1 MSKTLIKDGL
11 SRRETL
17 AAAAALLAGG
27 CDVSEDLLEGFQA
40 AESSEGFSPE
50 LAGVAGEDWPETA
63 LSGRGV
69 RIGVID
75 AGFGGFDSNPFT
87 RGLQVEETG
96 SFVPIGSDTFFGDP
110 DDHGVSVTQYIGGR
124 SDGRVRGLAHE
135 AAYLLAKGEEQQ
147 SERRSDE
154 FGVMDAL
161 DWLAARDVKLI
172 NIALGYTRFE
182 DAEPYA
188 PDSMDGRTAEV
199 TQRVKSMLEADPA
212 LIIVASAGNQGRSDW
227 RVVTAPGDAEHAI
240 TVGSAQRGGAARRPT
255 SGVGNP
261 QTDFIKPDFVI
272 ASGRGAS
279 SVATGVLTG
288 LIACLRQ
295 AFPEASRDQIRAALQ
310 FAGSNRTAPDRE
322 IGYGVPDGARALAH
336 LSSHVAPPPAGS
348 Q

>member
-1 MSKTLIKDGL
+1 MLKTLIKEGL
-11 SRRETL
+11 SRREL
-17 AAAAALLAGG
+17 LIAAAALSAGG
-27 CDVSEDLLEGFQA
+27 CEVDEELLEGFQA
-40 AESSEGFSPE
+40 ANPSGGFAPE
-50 LAGVAGEDWPETA
+50 LAGVAGESWLETA

-87 RGLQVEETG
+87 RGLQVEETR
-96 SFVPIGSDTFFGDP
+96 SFVPIESDTFFGDP

-124 SDGRVRGLAHE
+124 SDDRVRGLAPE
-135 AAYLLAKGEEQQ
+135 AAYLLAKGEDQQ

-154 FGVMDAL
+154 LGVMNAL
-161 DWLAARDVKLI
+161 DWLAAHDVKLI

-182 DAEPYA
+182 DAEPYS

-199 TQRVKSMLEADPA
+199 TRRVTAMLEADPA

-240 TVGSAQRGGAARRPT
+240 TVGSAQHGGAARRPT

-261 QTDFIKPDFVI
+261 QADFIKPDFVI
-272 ASGRGAS
+272 SSGRGAS
-279 SVATGVLTG
+279 SVATGVVTG
-288 LIACLRQ
+288 LVACLRQ
-295 AFPEASRDQIRAALQ
+295 AFPDASRDQIRAALR
-310 FAGSNRTAPDRE
+310 FAGSNRAAPNRE

-336 LSSHVAPPPAGS
+336 LSEHVEPRPAGS